1 MVEKV
6 ENNKQD
12 VQTKSKP
19 YWTFLKGLSVPV
31 VAGIVAGLVAGWL
44 LNYYQ
49 IKNDIKR
56 AKSAIRAE
64 VETNLPL
71 LEEYLDEL
79 GKYNPR
85 TKVAEDIYKLQNKKF
100 QTIAFKSISNNV
112 SLLDKDIIVKIY
124 GLYHI
129 YDLIEDIIPYNL
141 TPIQDKPIQESIH
154 QLGETVWRANA
165 NRANEILN
173 EKKKLLESAISISKT
188 ILESL

>member
-6 ENNKQD
+6 ENNKQN
-12 VQTKSKP
+12 VQTNTKP
-19 YWTFLKGLSVPV
+19 FWKFLKGLSVPV
-31 VAGIVAGLVAGWL
+31 VAGIVAGLVAGWV

-49 IKNDIKR
+49 IKDDIKR
-56 AKSAIRAE
+56 VKSAIRAE
-64 VETNLPL
+64 IETNLPL

-85 TKVAEDIYKLQNKKF
+85 TKDAEDIYKLQNKKF

-112 SLLDKDIIVKIY
+112 SLLDREIIINIY
-124 GLYHI
+124 RLYHT

-154 QLGETVWRANA
+154 QLGETVWRANV
-165 NRANEILN
+165 NRVNEILS
-173 EKKKLLESAISISKT
+173 EKKKLLESAINVSKT
-188 ILESL
+188 ILKNL

>member
-6 ENNKQD
+6 ENNKQN
-12 VQTKSKP
+12 VQTNTKP
-19 YWTFLKGLSVPV
+19 FWKFLKGLSVPV
-31 VAGIVAGLVAGWL
+31 VAGIVAGLVAGWV

-49 IKNDIKR
+49 IKDDIKR
-56 AKSAIRAE
+56 VKSAIRAE
-64 VETNLPL
+64 IETNLPL

-85 TKVAEDIYKLQNKKF
+85 TKDVEDIYKLQNKKF

-112 SLLDKDIIVKIY
+112 SLLDREIIINIY
-124 GLYHI
+124 RLYHT

-154 QLGETVWRANA
+154 QLGETVWRANV
-165 NRANEILN
+165 NRVNEILN
-173 EKKKLLESAISISKT
+173 EKKKLLESAINVSKT
-188 ILESL
+188 ILKNL